1 MVHPAFD
8 IRKNDLANSPADCQ
22 LLIEISAQAFNYI
35 LFSRSPD
42 QLFLLRQ
49 YRIYTSSDKTYR
61 DVLEEIISGDEVLQ
75 KYADKAIVVY
85 NFPEANIVPSELFN
99 NTVKSAATKLVYGNT
114 DHHFI
119 FDEEIGDQGM
129 RNIYFVSKDLHSL
142 CKEKFKGSKFWHL
155 YTMILKSADAL
166 RHAGE
171 TSARVIFYND
181 KFIVTV
187 YKDGALQLIQTFA
200 YQTPEDAAYYLL
212 LICKQFGI
220 NQYEF
225 VLNISGLIDA
235 QSPLYTELLKYFAHV
250 NHEGVPATYGTN
262 GLLDEYPSHYF
273 SPLLKLSL
281 CV

>member
-8 IRKNDLANSPADCQ
+8 ISRNDLANTPDNCQ

-35 LFSRSPD
+35 LFTRTPD

-49 YRIYTSSDKTYR
+49 YRIYTSSEKTYR

-75 KYADKAIVVY
+75 KYSANAFIVY
-85 NFPEANIVPSELFN
+85 NFPEANIVPSEIFN
-99 NTVKSAATKLVYGNT
+99 NSIKAAATKLVYGNT

-119 FDEEIGDQGM
+119 FDEKVGDQGM
-129 RNIYFVSKDLHSL
+129 HNVYFISKDLHSL
-142 CKEKFKGSKFWHL
+142 CREKFKGSSYWHL
-155 YTMILKSADAL
+155 YTMILMSDNTT
-166 RHAGE
+166 RDAGE
-171 TSARVIFYND
+171 TAARVIFYND
-181 KFIVTV
+181 KFIVAV
-187 YKDGALQLIQTFA
+187 YKQGMLQLIQTFA

-212 LICKQFGI
+212 LICKQFEI
-220 NQYEF
+220 SQYDL

-250 NHEGVPATYGTN
+250 NHEGVPETYGTN
-262 GLLDEYPSHYF
+262 GLLDEYPPHYF